1 MSDEMPDMVLVE
13 RTQKGDQAAF
23 GLLVEKYQYRMAK
36 LVSRYIHD
44 SAEVEDVCQEAF
56 IKAYR
61 AIGNF
66 RGESAFYTWLYR
78 IAVNTAKNYLISQGR
93 RPPKSDIDA
102 DVAVQTEAGTAMRE
116 IGTPESN
123 ILTREIAETVRKAVD
138 QLPEDLKMA
147 ITLREIEGLSYD
159 EIAEVMGCPIGTVR
173 SRIFRARD
181 AIDRELKPLLD

>member
-1 MSDEMPDMVLVE
+1 MSEDTPDNVLVE
-13 RTQKGDQAAF
+13 RTQQGDQAAF
-23 GLLVEKYQYRMAK
+23 GLLVEKYQHRLAK
-36 LVSRYIHD
+36 LVSRYIYD

-102 DVAVQTEAGTAMRE
+102 EDAVQIEAGAAMRE
-116 IGTPESN
+116 TGTPEAN
-123 ILTREIAETVRKAVD
+123 ALTRELAETVTRAVD
-138 QLPEDLKMA
+138 NLPEDLKMA

-159 EIAEVMGCPIGTVR
+159 EIAEVMACPIGTVR

-181 AIDRELKPLLD
+181 AIDRELKPLLE